1 MKKYYYNFL
10 LLLKNVNNYGIF
22 EVLKIILYEIFFII
36 KFKDFNSLSYDE
48 KESDTYEHAIGKNT
62 YDTPYIP
69 TPFYF
74 LKILCLFFKKEKI
87 NNFLILDLGCGYSRV
102 EYFFSTYFKTNF
114 FGVDINAKII
124 STELAKNTSIPVL
137 IKS

>member
-1 MKKYYYNFL
+1 MKKYYYNYL
-10 LLLKNVNNYGIF
+10 LLLKNINNYGIF
-22 EVLKIILYEIFFII
+22 EVLKIIFYEIFFII

-48 KESDTYEHAIGKNT
+48 KESDTYEHAVGKNT

-74 LKILCLFFKKEKI
+74 LKILCLFFKKAKI

-102 EYFFSTYFKTNF
+102 EYFFSAHFKTNF
-114 FGVDINAKII
+114 FGVDINKKII
-124 STELAKNTSIPVL
+124 QKLKKKKN
-137 IKS
+137 